1 MDSAIIFQ
9 PYQKQT
15 WPLFL
20 TIPIS
25 VLAFVCAG
33 YFLYFSLIASIC
45 FIGAGVICILL
56 TKVVYDSSK
65 RFLVFEQEG
74 LRIVG
79 SGHSDY
85 RYMPWEVLI
94 HGYYVRNYKG
104 HLFLILSPNVLN
116 VKAAKRLVWRGAN
129 SSRICIDD
137 TVVIFLDDLQN
148 TAQIKELISE
158 HIADTS
164 YL

>member
-1 MDSAIIFQ
+1 MDSTIIFQ

-15 WPLFL
+15 WPLLF
-20 TIPIS
+20 TVPIS

-45 FIGAGVICILL
+45 LLGVGIICTCL
-56 TKVVYDSSK
+56 TKVVYDSSE
-65 RFLVFEQEG
+65 RFLSFERDG

-79 SGHSDY
+79 CGHSDY
-85 RYMPWEVLI
+85 RYMPWETLT
-94 HGYYVRNYKG
+94 HGSYVRNYKG

-116 VKAAKRLVWRGAN
+116 VKEAKRLVWRGAN